1 MNEKIEFPN
10 SPVAD
15 TARQI
20 LEKCSELGYPPEAW
34 SLPNNVGS
42 RRDPGGTFSSVWK
55 GITGQ
60 DASAS
65 ANALPF
71 SWNPD
76 ELHARSSEFLAI
88 HKTIL
93 LKELEPREG
102 TACEIDLFGWFWKSV
117 VEDYINSIAD
127 LKMPEEVSGIN
138 LSYVPPDGSW
148 VPSELIEEERKR
160 EAAMLENLDE
170 ETKNAWGDL
179 IGPDS
184 GKAERQL
191 RCRRN
196 FYDDIAK
203 ESRDTL
209 GFTTAFCLRHHCRQG
224 ESLSETTINEIQS
237 NEAIKL
243 RFLLWW
249 GWPGSPFMSMQR
261 MIREQTEHMVDE
273 GYLRL
278 KAKATS
284 HSPAKY
290 ALTDAGL
297 KRLTELDPAGKIGLL
312 DYIKLNDLVGLGAN
326 LSSLC
331 QFLFPR

>member
-1 MNEKIEFPN
+1 
-10 SPVAD
+10 
-15 TARQI
+15 
-20 LEKCSELGYPPEAW
+20 
-34 SLPNNVGS
+34 LPYNRGDC
-42 RRDPGGTFSSVWK
+42 RDPGGAFSSVWK

-76 ELHARSSEFLAI
+76 ELHARSAEFLAI

-93 LKELEPREG
+93 LKELGSREG
-102 TACEIDLFGWFWKSV
+102 TACEIDLFGWFWKSA
-117 VEDYINSIAD
+117 VEDYIKSIAD
-127 LKMPEEVSGIN
+127 LKMPDEVSGID
-138 LSYVPPDGSW
+138 LSYAPPDGSW

-179 IGPDS
+179 IGPGS
-184 GKAERQL
+184 GKRTREAERQL
-191 RCRRN
+191 RCIRN

-203 ESRDTL
+203 GSRDTL
-209 GFTTAFCLRHHCRQG
+209 GFTTAFCLRQHCRQG
-224 ESLSETTINEIQS
+224 ESLSETTINEIRS
-237 NEAIKL
+237 NDPLKL
-243 RFLLWW
+243 RLLYWW
-249 GWPGSPFMSMQR
+249 GWPDSPFMSMQR
-261 MIREQTEHMVDE
+261 MIREHTEHMVDE

-278 KAKATS
+278 KAQATS
-284 HSPAKY
+284 NSPAKY

-297 KRLTELDPAGKIGLL
+297 KRLTELDPTGKIGLL
-312 DYIKLNDLVGLGAN
+312 DYIRLNDLVGLGAN